1 MPDFRCPDC
10 RSRLVL
16 VSMRPTRLHLRIEHD
31 PTCPALSAAG
41 GPQTLTVRVPK
52 EKKS

>member
-1 MPDFRCPDC
+1 MPDLRCPDC

-16 VSMRPTRLHLRIEHD
+16 VSARPTRLHLRIEHD
-31 PTCPALSAAG
+31 STCPALLRQG

-52 EKKS
+52 GKKS